1 MRRTM
6 TTIVAGAAALGLA
19 ASASA
24 ATAHRHHASAKS
36 HARAASPSRLD
47 DGKDL
52 LSKATITEQ
61 EAIKAAQSAA
71 TGALNEVD
79 LEYADGKLVYTVDV
93 GSNDVKVDAANGNV
107 VAVDQD
113 D

>member
-1 MRRTM
+1 MRRT
-6 TTIVAGAAALGLA
+6 TTRIVAGAAALSLA

-24 ATAHRHHASAKS
+24 ATAHRHNAHAKS

-61 EAIKAAQSAA
+61 DAIRSAQSAA
-71 TGALNEVD
+71 SGALNEVD
-79 LEYADGKLVYTVDV
+79 LEYAGRKLVYTVDV
-93 GSNDVKVDAANGNV
+93 GSNDVKVDAADGKV
-107 VAVDQD
+107 VTIAHD